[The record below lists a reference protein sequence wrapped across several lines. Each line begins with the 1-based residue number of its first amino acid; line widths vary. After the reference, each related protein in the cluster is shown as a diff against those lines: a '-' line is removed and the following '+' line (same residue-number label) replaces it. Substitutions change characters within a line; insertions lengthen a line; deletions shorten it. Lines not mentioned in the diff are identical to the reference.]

1 MGHPKFAR
9 PKYDTPTHPWKKA
22 RIEEEHALKEQ
33 FGLKKIG
40 GMKEIWKAKSKLRR
54 WRQNAMKLI
63 GRVDTSE
70 GHFSREKN
78 DLVESLYRRGL
89 LGDGA
94 TLDDILQISVEHVL
108 SRRLQS
114 QVYYRGLASSM
125 RQARQLVIHG
135 HIGLGEQMMTV
146 PSYIISRDDE
156 STLCY
161 HHTSPMHDDAK
172 CTCKNCGGK
181 RKEENCMKGKLGEN
195 HPIRIQ
201 IEETRE
207 AAEYEDDEEETSSE
221 DIIAGVAE
229 EPTAPT
235 EETTEVE
242 GGDA

>member
-89 LGDGA
+89 LNDGSS
-94 TLDDILQISVEHVL
+94 LDDILLLTVEHVL

-114 QVYYRGLASSM
+114 QVYYCGLASSM

-135 HIGLGEQMMTV
+135 HIGLGEQKMTV
-146 PSYIISRDDE
+146 PSYIITRDDE
-156 STLCY
+156 NVLTY
-161 HHTSPMHDDAK
+161 HHTSPLTDDSHSIRVEIE
-172 CTCKNCGGK
+172 TK
-181 RKEENCMKGKLGEN
+181 RASAEYGEEDTEMSS
-195 HPIRIQ
+195 
-201 IEETRE
+201 EEFVAGIAE
-207 AAEYEDDEEETSSE
+207 AAEAAPAAED
-221 DIIAGVAE
+221 
-229 EPTAPT
+229 
-235 EETTEVE
+235 TEVE
-242 GGDA
+242 GGDS

>member
-89 LGDGA
+89 LGDGSS
-94 TLDDILQISVEHVL
+94 LDDILLLTVEHVL

-114 QVYYRGLASSM
+114 QVYYCGLASSM

-135 HIGLGEQMMTV
+135 HIGLGEQKMTV
-146 PSYIISRDDE
+146 PSYIITRDDE
-156 STLCY
+156 NTLTY
-161 HHTSPMHDDAK
+161 HHTSPLTDPA
-172 CTCKNCGGK
+172 
-181 RKEENCMKGKLGEN
+181 
-195 HPIRIQ
+195 HPIRVE
-201 IEETRE
+201 IEETRA
-207 AAEYEDDEEETSSE
+207 AAEYEGEDDEAPSEEFV
-221 DIIAGVAE
+221 AGVAE
-229 EPTAPT
+229 AAETAPT
-235 EETTEVE
+235 AEDTEVE

>member
-33 FGLKKIG
+33 FGLKKVG

-70 GHFSREKN
+70 GHFSREKD

-94 TLDDILQISVEHVL
+94 TLDDILLLTVEHVL

-114 QVYYRGLASSM
+114 QVYYCGLASSM

-135 HIGLGEQMMTV
+135 HIGIGDQKMTV
-146 PSYIISRDDE
+146 PSYIITRDDE
-156 STLCY
+156 NLLTY
-161 HHTSPMHDDAK
+161 HHTSPLTDSD
-172 CTCKNCGGK
+172 
-181 RKEENCMKGKLGEN
+181 
-195 HPIRIQ
+195 HPIRKE
-201 IEETRE
+201 IEETRAAAEYGDEEEDEAPSEDFVAGVVE
-207 AAEYEDDEEETSSE
+207 AAEAAPSAED
-221 DIIAGVAE
+221 
-229 EPTAPT
+229 
-235 EETTEVE
+235 TEVE

>member
-40 GMKEIWKAKSKLRR
+40 GMKEIWKGKSKLRR

-70 GHFSREKN
+70 GHFSREKD

-94 TLDDILQISVEHVL
+94 TLDDILLLTVEHVL

-114 QVYYRGLASSM
+114 QVYYCGLATSM

-135 HIGLGEQMMTV
+135 HIGIGDQKMTV
-146 PSYIISRDDE
+146 PSYIITRDDE
-156 STLCY
+156 NLLTY
-161 HHTSPMHDDAK
+161 HHTSPLTDTD
-172 CTCKNCGGK
+172 
-181 RKEENCMKGKLGEN
+181 
-195 HPIRIQ
+195 HPIRKE
-201 IEETRE
+201 IEQTRA
-207 AAEYEDDEEETSSE
+207 AAEYEEEDKETPSE
-221 DIIAGVAE
+221 EFVAGVAE
-229 EPTAPT
+229 AAEAAPSA
-235 EETTEVE
+235 EDTEVE

>member
-9 PKYDTPTHPWKKA
+9 PKYDTPAHPWKKA

-54 WRQNAMKLI
+54 WRQNAMKHI

-70 GHFSREKN
+70 GHFSREKD
-78 DLVESLYRRGL
+78 DLVESLHRRGL

-135 HIGLGEQMMTV
+135 HIGLGDQKMTV
-146 PSYIISRDDE
+146 PSYIITRDDE
-156 STLCY
+156 NTLTY
-161 HHTSPMHDDAK
+161 HHTSPLMDDS
-172 CTCKNCGGK
+172 
-181 RKEENCMKGKLGEN
+181 
-195 HPIRIQ
+195 HPIRKE
-201 IEETRE
+201 IEETRA
-207 AAEYEDDEEETSSE
+207 AAEYAEEEDETPSE
-221 DIIAGVAE
+221 EFVAGVAE
-229 EPTAPT
+229 AAEAAPSA
-235 EETTEVE
+235 EDTEVE

>member
-70 GHFSREKN
+70 GHFSREKG
-78 DLVESLYRRGL
+78 DLIESLYRRGL

-94 TLDDILQISVEHVL
+94 TLDDILLLTVEHVL

-114 QVYYRGLASSM
+114 QVYYCGLAASM

-135 HIGLGEQMMTV
+135 HIGLGEQKMTV
-146 PSYIISRDDE
+146 PSYIITRDDE
-156 STLCY
+156 NSLTY
-161 HHTSPMHDDAK
+161 HHTSPLTD
-172 CTCKNCGGK
+172 
-181 RKEENCMKGKLGEN
+181 ES
-195 HPIRIQ
+195 HPIRVE
-201 IEETRE
+201 IEKTRD
-207 AAEYEDDEEETSSE
+207 AAEYEEEEGDDAPSE
-221 DIIAGVAE
+221 DSVAGVAE
-229 EPTAPT
+229 AAPPA
-235 EETTEVE
+235 EGAEVE
-242 GGDA
+242 GSDA

>member
-9 PKYDTPTHPWKKA
+9 PKYDTPTHPWKKT

-63 GRVDTSE
+63 GRVDSST
-70 GHFSREKN
+70 GHFSREKS

-94 TLDDILQISVEHVL
+94 SLDDILQIDVELVL

-135 HIGLGEQMMTV
+135 HIGLGEQKMTV

-156 STLCY
+156 NILNY
-161 HHTSPMHDDAK
+161 HHTSPLMDA
-172 CTCKNCGGK
+172 T
-181 RKEENCMKGKLGEN
+181 
-195 HPIRIQ
+195 HPIRVE
-201 IEETRE
+201 IENTRS
-207 AAEYEDDEEETSSE
+207 AAEYGEGEENAAPTEE
-221 DIIAGVAE
+221 FVAGVAE
-229 EPTAPT
+229 AAESAPAA
-235 EETTEVE
+235 EDTEVKD
-242 GGDA
+242 GDA

>member
-70 GHFSREKN
+70 GHFSREKD

-89 LGDGA
+89 LGDPA

-135 HIGLGEQMMTV
+135 HIGLGDQKMTV
-146 PSYIISRDDE
+146 PSYIITRDDE
-156 STLCY
+156 NTLTY
-161 HHTSPMHDDAK
+161 HHTSPLTDDS
-172 CTCKNCGGK
+172 
-181 RKEENCMKGKLGEN
+181 
-195 HPIRIQ
+195 HPIRVE
-201 IEETRE
+201 IEETRAAAEYVEEDDETPSEDFVAGVVE
-207 AAEYEDDEEETSSE
+207 AAEAAPSAED
-221 DIIAGVAE
+221 
-229 EPTAPT
+229 
-235 EETTEVE
+235 TEVE

>member
-40 GMKEIWKAKSKLRR
+40 GMKEIWKGKSKLRR

-70 GHFSREKN
+70 GHFSREKD

-94 TLDDILQISVEHVL
+94 TLDDILLLTVEHVL

-114 QVYYRGLASSM
+114 QVYYCGLATSM

-135 HIGLGEQMMTV
+135 HIGIGDQKMTV
-146 PSYIISRDDE
+146 PSYIITRDDE
-156 STLCY
+156 NLLTY
-161 HHTSPMHDDAK
+161 HHTSPLTDTD
-172 CTCKNCGGK
+172 
-181 RKEENCMKGKLGEN
+181 
-195 HPIRIQ
+195 HPIRKE
-201 IEETRE
+201 IEETRA
-207 AAEYEDDEEETSSE
+207 AAEYEEEDKETPSE
-221 DIIAGVAE
+221 EFVAGVVEGAE
-229 EPTAPT
+229 AAPSA
-235 EETTEVE
+235 EDTEVK

>member
-9 PKYDTPTHPWKKA
+9 PKYDTPTHPWKKS

-63 GRVDTSE
+63 GRVDSTT
-70 GHFSREKN
+70 GHFSREKE

-94 TLDDILQISVEHVL
+94 SLDDILQIDVELVL

-135 HIGLGEQMMTV
+135 HIGLGDQKMTV

-156 STLCY
+156 NILTY
-161 HHTSPMHDDAK
+161 HHTSPLMDAS
-172 CTCKNCGGK
+172 
-181 RKEENCMKGKLGEN
+181 
-195 HPIRIQ
+195 HPIRVE
-201 IEETRE
+201 IENTRA
-207 AAEYEDDEEETSSE
+207 AAEYGEGEETDTPSE
-221 DIIAGVAE
+221 EYVAGVAE
-229 EPTAPT
+229 AAEAAPAA
-235 EETTEVE
+235 EDTEVKE
-242 GGDA
+242 EDA

>member
-40 GMKEIWKAKSKLRR
+40 GMKEIWKGKSKLRR

-70 GHFSREKN
+70 GHFSRDKD

-94 TLDDILQISVEHVL
+94 TLDDILLLTVEHVL

-114 QVYYRGLASSM
+114 QVYYCGLATSM

-135 HIGLGEQMMTV
+135 HIGIGDQKMTV
-146 PSYIISRDDE
+146 PSYIITRDDE
-156 STLCY
+156 NLLTY
-161 HHTSPMHDDAK
+161 HHTSPLTDTD
-172 CTCKNCGGK
+172 
-181 RKEENCMKGKLGEN
+181 
-195 HPIRIQ
+195 HPIRKE
-201 IEETRE
+201 IEETRA
-207 AAEYEDDEEETSSE
+207 AAEYEEEDKETPSE
-221 DIIAGVAE
+221 EFVAGVVEGAE
-229 EPTAPT
+229 AAPSA
-235 EETTEVE
+235 EDTEVK

>member
-40 GMKEIWKAKSKLRR
+40 GMKEIWKGKSKLRR

-70 GHFSREKN
+70 GHFSREKD

-94 TLDDILQISVEHVL
+94 TLDDILLLTVEHVL

-114 QVYYRGLASSM
+114 QVYYCGLATSM

-135 HIGLGEQMMTV
+135 HIGIGDQKMTV
-146 PSYIISRDDE
+146 PSYIITRDDE
-156 STLCY
+156 NLLTY
-161 HHTSPMHDDAK
+161 HHTSPLTDTD
-172 CTCKNCGGK
+172 
-181 RKEENCMKGKLGEN
+181 
-195 HPIRIQ
+195 HPIRKE
-201 IEETRE
+201 IEETRA
-207 AAEYEDDEEETSSE
+207 AAEYEEEDKETPSE
-221 DIIAGVAE
+221 EFVAGVVEGAE
-229 EPTAPT
+229 AAPSG
-235 EETTEVE
+235 EDTEVK

>member
-89 LGDGA
+89 LGDGSS
-94 TLDDILQISVEHVL
+94 LDDILLLTVEHVL

-114 QVYYRGLASSM
+114 QVYYCGLASSM

-135 HIGLGEQMMTV
+135 HIGLGEQKMTV
-146 PSYIISRDDE
+146 PSYIITRDDE
-156 STLCY
+156 NTLTY
-161 HHTSPMHDDAK
+161 HHTSPLTDPA
-172 CTCKNCGGK
+172 
-181 RKEENCMKGKLGEN
+181 
-195 HPIRIQ
+195 HPIRVE
-201 IEETRE
+201 IEETRA
-207 AAEYEDDEEETSSE
+207 AAEYEGEGEETPSE
-221 DIIAGVAE
+221 EFVAGVAE
-229 EPTAPT
+229 AAEAAPTA
-235 EETTEVE
+235 EDTEVE

>member
-40 GMKEIWKAKSKLRR
+40 GMKEIWKGKSKLRR

-70 GHFSREKN
+70 GHFSREKD

-94 TLDDILQISVEHVL
+94 TLDDILLLTVEHVL

-114 QVYYRGLASSM
+114 QVYYCGLATSM

-135 HIGLGEQMMTV
+135 HIGIGDQKMTV
-146 PSYIISRDDE
+146 PSYIITRDDE
-156 STLCY
+156 NLLTY
-161 HHTSPMHDDAK
+161 HHTSPLTDTD
-172 CTCKNCGGK
+172 
-181 RKEENCMKGKLGEN
+181 
-195 HPIRIQ
+195 HPIRKE
-201 IEETRE
+201 IEETRA
-207 AAEYEDDEEETSSE
+207 AAEYEEEDKETPSE
-221 DIIAGVAE
+221 EFVAGVVEGAE
-229 EPTAPT
+229 AAPSA
-235 EETTEVE
+235 EDTEVK
-242 GGDA
+242 GGDS

>member
-9 PKYDTPTHPWKKA
+9 PKYDTPAHPWKKA

-70 GHFSREKN
+70 GHFSREKD
-78 DLVESLYRRGL
+78 DLVESLHRRGL

-135 HIGLGEQMMTV
+135 HIGLGDQKMTV
-146 PSYIISRDDE
+146 PSYIITRDDE
-156 STLCY
+156 NTLTY
-161 HHTSPMHDDAK
+161 HHTSPLMDDS
-172 CTCKNCGGK
+172 
-181 RKEENCMKGKLGEN
+181 
-195 HPIRIQ
+195 HPIRKE
-201 IEETRE
+201 IEETRA
-207 AAEYEDDEEETSSE
+207 AAEYAEEDDETPSEEFV
-221 DIIAGVAE
+221 AGVAE
-229 EPTAPT
+229 AAEAAPSA
-235 EETTEVE
+235 EDTEVE

>member
-40 GMKEIWKAKSKLRR
+40 GMKEIWKGKSKLRR

-70 GHFSREKN
+70 GHFSREKD

-94 TLDDILQISVEHVL
+94 TLDDILLLTVEHVL

-114 QVYYRGLASSM
+114 QVYYCGLATSM

-135 HIGLGEQMMTV
+135 HIGIGDQKMTV
-146 PSYIISRDDE
+146 PSYIITRDDE
-156 STLCY
+156 NLLTY
-161 HHTSPMHDDAK
+161 HHTSPLTDSD
-172 CTCKNCGGK
+172 
-181 RKEENCMKGKLGEN
+181 
-195 HPIRIQ
+195 HPIRKE
-201 IEETRE
+201 IEETRAAAEYGEEEEEEDETPSEDFVAGVVE
-207 AAEYEDDEEETSSE
+207 AAEAAPSAED
-221 DIIAGVAE
+221 
-229 EPTAPT
+229 
-235 EETTEVE
+235 TEVE
-242 GGDA
+242 GGDS

>member
-9 PKYDTPTHPWKKA
+9 PKYDRPTHPWKKA

-40 GMKEIWKAKSKLRR
+40 GMKEIWKGKSKLRR

-70 GHFSREKN
+70 GHFSREKD

-94 TLDDILQISVEHVL
+94 TLDDILLLTVEHVL

-114 QVYYRGLASSM
+114 QVYYCGLATSM

-135 HIGLGEQMMTV
+135 HIGIGDQKMTV
-146 PSYIISRDDE
+146 PSYIITRDDE
-156 STLCY
+156 NLLTY
-161 HHTSPMHDDAK
+161 HHTSPLTDTD
-172 CTCKNCGGK
+172 
-181 RKEENCMKGKLGEN
+181 
-195 HPIRIQ
+195 HPIRKE
-201 IEETRE
+201 IEETRA
-207 AAEYEDDEEETSSE
+207 AAEYEEEDKETPSE
-221 DIIAGVAE
+221 EFVAGVVEGAE
-229 EPTAPT
+229 AAPSA
-235 EETTEVE
+235 EDTEVK
-242 GGDA
+242 GGDS

>member
-9 PKYDTPTHPWKKA
+9 PKYDTPTHPWKKT

-63 GRVDTSE
+63 GRVDTST
-70 GHFSREKN
+70 GHFSREKT

-94 TLDDILQISVEHVL
+94 SLDDILQIDVELVL

-135 HIGLGEQMMTV
+135 HIGLGEQKMTV

-156 STLCY
+156 NILNY
-161 HHTSPMHDDAK
+161 HHTSPLMDA
-172 CTCKNCGGK
+172 T
-181 RKEENCMKGKLGEN
+181 
-195 HPIRIQ
+195 HPIRVD
-201 IEETRE
+201 IENTRS
-207 AAEYEDDEEETSSE
+207 AAEYGEGEENAAPTEE
-221 DIIAGVAE
+221 FVAGVAE
-229 EPTAPT
+229 AAESAPAA
-235 EETTEVE
+235 EDTEVKE
-242 GGDA
+242 GDA

>member
-40 GMKEIWKAKSKLRR
+40 GMKEIWKGKSKLRR

-70 GHFSREKN
+70 GHFSREKD

-94 TLDDILQISVEHVL
+94 TLDDILLLTVEHVL

-114 QVYYRGLASSM
+114 QVYYCGLATSM

-135 HIGLGEQMMTV
+135 HIGIGDQKMTV
-146 PSYIISRDDE
+146 PSYIITRDDE
-156 STLCY
+156 NLLTY
-161 HHTSPMHDDAK
+161 HHTSPLTDTD
-172 CTCKNCGGK
+172 
-181 RKEENCMKGKLGEN
+181 
-195 HPIRIQ
+195 HPIRKE
-201 IEETRE
+201 IEETR
-207 AAEYEDDEEETSSE
+207 ATAEYEEEDKETPSE
-221 DIIAGVAE
+221 EFVAGVVEGAE
-229 EPTAPT
+229 AAPSA
-235 EETTEVE
+235 EDTEVK

>member
-9 PKYDTPTHPWKKA
+9 PKYDTPTHPWKKG

-33 FGLKKIG
+33 FGLKKVG

-70 GHFSREKN
+70 GHFSREKD

-94 TLDDILQISVEHVL
+94 SLDDILQITVEHVL

-125 RQARQLVIHG
+125 RQARQLVVHG
-135 HIGLGEQMMTV
+135 HIGQGDQKMTV

-156 STLCY
+156 SILTY
-161 HHTSPMHDDAK
+161 HHTSPLTDAA
-172 CTCKNCGGK
+172 
-181 RKEENCMKGKLGEN
+181 
-195 HPIRIQ
+195 HPIRKEID
-201 IEETRE
+201 ETRA
-207 AAEYEDDEEETSSE
+207 AAEYGEGEHDDS
-221 DIIAGVAE
+221 
-229 EPTAPT
+229 PT
-235 EETTEVE
+235 EEFVAGIAEAVESAPAAEDTEVE

>member
-40 GMKEIWKAKSKLRR
+40 GMKEIWKGKSKLRR

-70 GHFSREKN
+70 GHFSREKD

-94 TLDDILQISVEHVL
+94 TLDDILLLTVEHVL

-114 QVYYRGLASSM
+114 QVYYCGLATSM

-135 HIGLGEQMMTV
+135 HIGIGDQKMTV
-146 PSYIISRDDE
+146 PSYIITRDDE
-156 STLCY
+156 NLLTY
-161 HHTSPMHDDAK
+161 HHTSPLTDTD
-172 CTCKNCGGK
+172 
-181 RKEENCMKGKLGEN
+181 
-195 HPIRIQ
+195 HPIRKE
-201 IEETRE
+201 IEETRATAEYEEEDKETPSEDFVAGVVE
-207 AAEYEDDEEETSSE
+207 AAESAPSAED
-221 DIIAGVAE
+221 
-229 EPTAPT
+229 
-235 EETTEVE
+235 TEVE

>member
-40 GMKEIWKAKSKLRR
+40 GMKEIWKGKSKLRR

-70 GHFSREKN
+70 GHFSREKD

-94 TLDDILQISVEHVL
+94 TLDDILLLTVEHVL

-114 QVYYRGLASSM
+114 QVYYCGLATSM

-135 HIGLGEQMMTV
+135 HIGIGDQKMTV
-146 PSYIISRDDE
+146 PSYIITRDDE
-156 STLCY
+156 NLLTY
-161 HHTSPMHDDAK
+161 HHTSPLTDTD
-172 CTCKNCGGK
+172 
-181 RKEENCMKGKLGEN
+181 
-195 HPIRIQ
+195 HPIRKE
-201 IEETRE
+201 IEETRA
-207 AAEYEDDEEETSSE
+207 AAEYEEEDKETPSE
-221 DIIAGVAE
+221 EFVAGVVEGAE
-229 EPTAPT
+229 AAPSP
-235 EETTEVE
+235 EDTEVK

>member
-33 FGLKKIG
+33 FGLKKVG

-70 GHFSREKN
+70 GHFSREKD

-94 TLDDILQISVEHVL
+94 TLDDILLLTVEHVL

-114 QVYYRGLASSM
+114 QVYYCGLASSM

-135 HIGLGEQMMTV
+135 HIGIGDQKMTV
-146 PSYIISRDDE
+146 PSYIITRDDE
-156 STLCY
+156 NVLTY
-161 HHTSPMHDDAK
+161 HHTSPLTDDSHSIRVEIE
-172 CTCKNCGGK
+172 TK
-181 RKEENCMKGKLGEN
+181 R
-195 HPIRIQ
+195 
-201 IEETRE
+201 
-207 AAEYEDDEEETSSE
+207 ASAEYGEEETEMSSE
-221 DIIAGVAE
+221 EFVAGIADAAE
-229 EPTAPT
+229 AAPAA
-235 EETTEVE
+235 EDTEVE
-242 GGDA
+242 GGDS

>member
-9 PKYDTPTHPWKKA
+9 PKYDTPTHPWKKT

-63 GRVDTSE
+63 GRVDSST
-70 GHFSREKN
+70 GHFSREKS

-94 TLDDILQISVEHVL
+94 SLDDILQIDVELVL

-135 HIGLGEQMMTV
+135 HIGLGEQKMTV

-156 STLCY
+156 NILNY
-161 HHTSPMHDDAK
+161 HHTSPLMDAA
-172 CTCKNCGGK
+172 
-181 RKEENCMKGKLGEN
+181 
-195 HPIRIQ
+195 HPIRVE
-201 IEETRE
+201 IENTRS
-207 AAEYEDDEEETSSE
+207 AAAYGEGEEN
-221 DIIAGVAE
+221 
-229 EPTAPT
+229 TAPT
-235 EETTEVE
+235 EEFVAGVAEAAESAPAAEDTEVKD
-242 GGDA
+242 GDA